1 MQFQEPIE
9 VHVEYPEG
17 PISDPGNCR
26 AAAVAMH
33 RAAFAGLGWPDPKAE
48 AAKKG
53 GGDSLVRYGVA
64 AGVAIGVIGC
74 VAFFIRARK

>member
-26 AAAVAMH
+26 AAAVSMH
-33 RAAFAGLGWPDPKAE
+33 RAALAGLGWPDPKAE

-53 GGDSLVRYGVA
+53 DGDLLVRYGVA
-64 AGVAIGVIGC
+64 AGIAIGVIGC
-74 VAFFIRARK
+74 FVLVIRGRK